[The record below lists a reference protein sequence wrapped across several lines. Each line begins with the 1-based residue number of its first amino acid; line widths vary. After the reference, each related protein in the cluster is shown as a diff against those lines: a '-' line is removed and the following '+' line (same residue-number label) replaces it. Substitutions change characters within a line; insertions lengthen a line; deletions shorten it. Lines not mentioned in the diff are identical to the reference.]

1 MLFYYEHAT
10 ISPQYVTVEAASQ
23 MILRKLFDFILFQV
37 RNKEKENQ
45 TIFDLVVTNVKFLLV
60 RF

>member
-23 MILRKLFDFILFQV
+23 MILRKLFHFILFHV
-37 RNKEKENQ
+37 RNKKKENQ

>member
-23 MILRKLFDFILFQV
+23 MILRKLFHFILFQV
-37 RNKEKENQ
+37 RNKKKENQ

>member
-1 MLFYYEHAT
+1 MLFYYEHAA

>member
-23 MILRKLFDFILFQV
+23 MILRKLFHFILFQV